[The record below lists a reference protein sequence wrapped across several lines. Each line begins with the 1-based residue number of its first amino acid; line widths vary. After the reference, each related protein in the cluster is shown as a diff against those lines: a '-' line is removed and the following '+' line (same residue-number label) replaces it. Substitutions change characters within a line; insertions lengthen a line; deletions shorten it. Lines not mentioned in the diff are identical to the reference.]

1 MHMRQLWTKMAG
13 GAARLALIGVATVL
27 MLGINPADAQ
37 QRMIPIPVKAK
48 RADITFNGTAEI
60 LVDGKPQRLA
70 PGARI
75 TDRNSML
82 ALPGTLKGTAK
93 TKYTLEDTTGMVM
106 LVWILTERE
115 IATPDP
121 KP

>member
-1 MHMRQLWTKMAG
+1 MRQLWTKTASG
-13 GAARLALIGVATVL
+13 IAALIAATTIGL
-27 MLGINPADAQ
+27 SSAPADAQ
-37 QRMIPIPVKAK
+37 QRMIPIPPKAK
-48 RADITFNGTAEI
+48 RADITFNGTPDI
-60 LVDGKPQRLA
+60 LVNGKLARLA

-75 TDRNSML
+75 TDRNNML
-82 ALPGTLKGTAK
+82 ALPGALNGVIT
-93 TKYTLEDTTGMVM
+93 TKYTVEETTGLVM